1 MWCLEVFVGSMGLT
15 GLGVD
20 LVCGFLVLVCCVL
33 VCADAGLVNSVV
45 TRRCRFRF
53 LWFCLLILV
62 VMVVAAFGL

>member
-1 MWCLEVFVGSMGLT
+1 MVFGGFCWFYGLT
-15 GLGVD
+15 GLGVA
-20 LVCGFLVLVCCVL
+20 LVCGFLVLVCWVL

-53 LWFCLLILV
+53 LWLCLLILV